1 MKYNNHICV
10 CLCFS
15 VLEVK
20 TRRRESEKN
29 TKVGDDEKPKNMFSR
44 LLKQSG
50 TRITSCICCS
60 VIEDSPNSDTKEEV
74 HSSPPFGQNSIE
86 LLVNDAKPEKL

>member
-1 MKYNNHICV
+1 MKYNNRICV

-29 TKVGDDEKPKNMFSR
+29 TKVGDEKPKNMFSR

-60 VIEDSPNSDTKEEV
+60 VIEDSPTKEEEEV
-74 HSSPPFGQNSIE
+74 HNSPPFGHKSIE
-86 LLVNDAKPEKL
+86 LLVNDAKPERL